1 MEYWNDGSRNQQR
14 IYFYFT
20 QYSTVPTLHH
30 SLLVESMDNLRL
42 SKTVDFIAT
51 YYDSCKVGYVGH
63 EGYRKSTDLV
73 KFARCIAELLR
84 LDLINPDRTLF
95 LDLGCADGRVNVLM
109 SYFVKLSV
117 GLEIDPEILA
127 EYDPRK
133 EELRHK
139 LRRANLI
146 QPMDNIALFQGNSL
160 ETAAYK
166 QIERKVNV
174 RFNQIDLFY
183 TYITLHDLFAAKIAA
198 EAKPKAL
205 YLVYGF
211 NKILPR
217 YQGLELLISDLASQG
232 IVTLYGK
239 GEF

>member
-1 MEYWNDGSRNQQR
+1 
-14 IYFYFT
+14 
-20 QYSTVPTLHH
+20 
-30 SLLVESMDNLRL
+30 MDNLRL
-42 SKTVDFIAT
+42 SKTIEYIAT
-51 YYDSCKVGYVGH
+51 YYDGCKVGYVGH
-63 EGYRKSTDLV
+63 EGYRKSTDLL
-73 KFARCIAELLR
+73 KFARCIDELVCLG
-84 LDLINPDRTLF
+84 LIDTNRTLF

-117 GLEIDPEILA
+117 GIEIDPEILA
-127 EYDPRK
+127 EYNPRK
-133 EELRHK
+133 EELGHK

-146 QPMDNIALFQGNSL
+146 QPIDNITLFRANSL
-160 ETAAYK
+160 EAATYK
-166 QIERKVNV
+166 QMESTINV
-174 RFNQIDLFY
+174 RFEEIDIFY

-217 YQGLELLISDLASQG
+217 YQGLELLIPDLASQG
-232 IVTLYGK
+232 IVALYGK

>member
-1 MEYWNDGSRNQQR
+1 MADSR
-14 IYFYFT
+14 
-20 QYSTVPTLHH
+20 
-30 SLLVESMDNLRL
+30 LRQ
-42 SKTVDFIAT
+42 TVDLIAR
-51 YYDSCKVGYVGH
+51 YYDGCKVGYVGH

-73 KFARCIAELLR
+73 KFARCVDELLR
-84 LDLINPDRTLF
+84 LGLIDSNHTLF

-117 GLEIDPEILA
+117 GIEIDPEILA
-127 EYDPRK
+127 EYNPRI
-133 EELRHK
+133 EELVHK
-139 LRRANLI
+139 LRRTKLI
-146 QPMDNIALFQGNSL
+146 QPTDNITLFRGNSL
-160 ETAAYK
+160 GAATYE
-166 QIERKVNV
+166 QIESTVNI
-174 RFNQIDLFY
+174 RFEEIDIFY

-217 YQGLELLISDLASQG
+217 YQGLELLIPDLASQG
-232 IVTLYGK
+232 IVALYGK

>member
-1 MEYWNDGSRNQQR
+1 
-14 IYFYFT
+14 
-20 QYSTVPTLHH
+20 
-30 SLLVESMDNLRL
+30 MDNHRL
-42 SKTVDFIAT
+42 SETVDLIAR
-51 YYDSCKVGYVGH
+51 YYDACKIGYVGH

-73 KFARCIAELLR
+73 KFARCIDELLG
-84 LDLINPDRTLF
+84 LGLIDPNHTLF

-117 GLEIDPEILA
+117 GIEIDPEILA
-127 EYDPRK
+127 EYNPRK
-133 EELRHK
+133 EELVHK
-139 LRRANLI
+139 LRRAKLI
-146 QPMDNIALFQGNSL
+146 QPIDNITLFRGNSL
-160 ETAAYK
+160 ESATYE
-166 QIERKVNV
+166 QIESTVNV
-174 RFNQIDLFY
+174 SFEKIDIFY

-217 YQGLELLISDLASQG
+217 YQGLGLLIPDLASQG
-232 IVTLYGK
+232 IVALYGK

>member
-1 MEYWNDGSRNQQR
+1 
-14 IYFYFT
+14 
-20 QYSTVPTLHH
+20 
-30 SLLVESMDNLRL
+30 MDNSRL
-42 SKTVDFIAT
+42 SKTIDLIAI
-51 YYDSCKVGYVGH
+51 YYDGCKVGYVGH

-73 KFARCIAELLR
+73 KFARCIDELVGLG
-84 LDLINPDRTLF
+84 LIDPNRTLF

-117 GLEIDPEILA
+117 GIEIDPEILA
-127 EYDPRK
+127 EYNQRK
-133 EELRHK
+133 EEVGDK
-139 LRRANLI
+139 LREANLM
-146 QPMDNIALFQGNSL
+146 QPVDNITLFRGNSL
-160 ETAAYK
+160 EAATYE
-166 QIERKVNV
+166 QIENTINL
-174 RFNQIDLFY
+174 RFEEIDIFY
-183 TYITLHDLFAAKIAA
+183 TYITLHDLFGAKIAA

-217 YQGLELLISDLASQG
+217 YQGLELLIPDLASQG